1 MRLKFILL
9 LLAIVSAT
17 GCAELNAFRSGVAS
31 HGAEASDA
39 TLESALWVVCNGGTV
54 GADKR
59 RFKTAEEKAAREI
72 ICSS

>member
-1 MRLKFILL
+1 MKLKFIILA
-9 LLAIVSAT
+9 AIVASA

-39 TLESALWVVCNGGTV
+39 TLESAVWVMCNGGSV

-59 RFKTAEEKAAREI
+59 RFKTDEEKAAREV